1 MKKCPYCKAEIEDT
15 ARFCLYCMKPL
26 VEKQKI
32 AAPQKRKISWFP
44 IVMGLVLCLMAGSIL
59 LLSAPEPEPPAPLQ
73 EKPTDKK
80 PTTHI
85 TEPTEDEDLTPEP
98 SEDNEPT
105 LEPTEDPSP
114 TEPPQQDMEDPEP
127 APCEHSYSL
136 SDQQAASCTAEGFQ
150 TYTCRSCGHTYQKT
164 LDVLDHPYNPATCEL
179 SATCRVCGRTEG
191 APLGHSYYEGL
202 CSRCDAK
209 DPAYT
214 PPQAPVVYTYRLA
227 QAGDAFNAH
236 YTNDGNDIVIT
247 GVQTPSDSGRYEIPS
262 YLDGKRV
269 IAIMPNAFYGIDA
282 TEVVVGDTVRVI
294 WQHAFRDCVNLTD
307 LYLSGSKIDIDTAA
321 IPEASRRT
329 GTLTFHTSADC
340 RNSNMQAYSSAASYW
355 FDALWEEW
363 DG

>member
-1 MKKCPYCKAEIEDT
+1 MKKCPYCKAEIENT

-59 LLSAPEPEPPAPLQ
+59 LLSAPEPEPPAQLQ
-73 EKPTDKK
+73 ENPTDKK
-80 PTTHI
+80 PTTPM
-85 TEPTEDEDLTPEP
+85 TEPTAD
-98 SEDNEPT
+98 
-105 LEPTEDPSP
+105 EDPSP
-114 TEPPQQDMEDPEP
+114 TEPPQQDVEEPEP
-127 APCEHSYSL
+127 APCAHSYSL

-164 LDVLDHPYNPATCEL
+164 LDMLDHPYNPATCTL

-191 APLGHSYYEGL
+191 APLGHSFYEGL
-202 CSRCDAK
+202 CSRCEAK

-214 PPQAPVVYTYRLA
+214 PPQASVVYTYRLA

-269 IAIMPNAFYGIDA
+269 IAIMPNAFYG
-282 TEVVVGDTVRVI
+282 TNVKEVVIGDTIKVI
-294 WQHAFRDCVNLTD
+294 WQSAFLGCTNLTD
-307 LYLSGSKIDIDTAA
+307 IYLCGSKIDIDTTAF
-321 IPEASRRT
+321 PPSDQRM
-329 GTLTFHTSADC
+329 GTLTFHSSSGC
-340 RNSNMQAYSSAASYW
+340 HNSNMLSYSSAADYW
-355 FDALWEEW
+355 YGAAWEEW